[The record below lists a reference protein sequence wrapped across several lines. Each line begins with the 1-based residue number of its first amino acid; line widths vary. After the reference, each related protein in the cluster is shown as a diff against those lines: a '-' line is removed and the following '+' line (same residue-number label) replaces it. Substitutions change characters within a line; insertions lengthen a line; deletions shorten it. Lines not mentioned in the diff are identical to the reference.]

1 MMKSRSG
8 RLKVAPT
15 EAPKRS
21 PVARLSRGESQALTR
36 SRLLASARDVV
47 AREGYENAS
56 IDLITENAGYSKGAF
71 YSNFDSKEA
80 IFLELLEKHASEDV
94 PEIARL
100 LEGVEKPPQMIEIIS
115 EWATSRARD
124 GSWGVLA
131 LELMRRARLEHTFG
145 ARHTRLFKSQYE
157 GLGRILLRMFPD
169 GAAPASP
176 EVLGGLVFE
185 LTYGSSSAFT
195 HRPGVGTLV
204 KLTLTALYRA
214 YGKP

>member
-1 MMKSRSG
+1 MKTGVVRSKPRGGRSRVS
-8 RLKVAPT
+8 
-15 EAPKRS
+15 
-21 PVARLSRGESQALTR
+21 RLSREESQALTR
-36 SRLLASARDVV
+36 SRLLTSAREVV

-56 IDLITENAGYSKGAF
+56 IDLIAENAGFSKGAF
-71 YSNFDSKEA
+71 YSNFESKEA

-100 LEGVEKPPQMIEIIS
+100 LEGVDSPPRMIEIIS
-115 EWATSRARD
+115 NWAASRARD

-131 LELMRRARLEHTFG
+131 LELMRRARLDQTFG
-145 ARHTRLFKSQYE
+145 ARHARLFKGQYE
-157 GLGRILLRMFPD
+157 GLGSILLRMFPE
-169 GAAPASP
+169 GAAPATP

-204 KLTLTALYRA
+204 KVTLTALYLA
-214 YGKP
+214 YGER